1 MVDTRV
7 IDSYAIVDDWYV
19 EDDNFY
25 LHANYDMAGDFSSI
39 IDGSLIDY
47 RGENN
52 YKSFIV
58 KDLRANRGRSDCIIL
73 VTNPDALY
81 SAIKNKNTVSHGFT
95 NSNSSALHGSSPGYS
110 YPLDDTIKRIDL
122 VNNRFSLFK
131 ERSRRDNGE
140 FGFIVS
146 NDNMIAELE
155 ESLRTILI
163 HQDW

>member
-1 MVDTRV
+1 MAEIRT

-25 LHANYDMAGDFSSI
+25 LHANYDIAGDFSSI

-58 KDLRANRGRSDCIIL
+58 KDLRANRGRADCAIL
-73 VTNPDALY
+73 VTNPDVLY
-81 SAIKNKNTVSHGFT
+81 SAIKNKNTVNRGFT
-95 NSNSSALHGSSPGYS
+95 NANSSVYCSSPGYL
-110 YPLDDTIKRIDL
+110 YYVDVDIERVDL
-122 VNNRFSLFK
+122 VNNRFALFK
-131 ERSRRDNGE
+131 ERSRRDEGE

-163 HQDW
+163 HQDR